1 MFTTQR
7 LSTRSAT
14 ASSSVHLLLRPL
26 STSSTSSS
34 STTNRP
40 RPIFVAATK
49 QHVGKT
55 TTSLALMSGL
65 QKRFDKVGFIKPVGQ
80 QHVTVHSQ
88 TLDKDIQ
95 VDKDICLLKEQ
106 FHLDHID
113 YRHMS
118 PVIIP
123 RGYTKKYIEGK
134 VSYDEQIREI
144 ETSFGEVSRAS
155 DVVLIEGT
163 GHCAVGS
170 VVNVNNAK
178 VASLLGASM
187 LLIANGGLGECCLV
201 ICIYILFFCSL
212 K

>member
-1 MFTTQR
+1 MIPNKSIQAT
-7 LSTRSAT
+7 LLRSSSPAIAT
-14 ASSSVHLLLRPL
+14 AFRFF
-26 STSSTSSS
+26 
-34 STTNRP
+34 STTKRP

-65 QKRFDKVGFIKPVGQ
+65 QKRYAKVGFIKPVGQ
-80 QHVTVHSQ
+80 QHVTVYSP
-88 TLDKDIQ
+88 TLGEDIR

-134 VSYDEQIREI
+134 INHEDQLQQID
-144 ETSFGEVSRAS
+144 TAFGEVDKAS
-155 DVVLIEGT
+155 DVVLAEGT

-170 VVNVNNAK
+170 IVNVNNAQI
-178 VASLLGASM
+178 ASRLGASM
-187 LLIANGGLGECCLV
+187 VLIANGGLGEL
-201 ICIYILFFCSL
+201 
-212 K
+212 

>member
-1 MFTTQR
+1 MLPFFSVGLFR
-7 LSTRSAT
+7 PRSSKACSSAVIRGLSTT
-14 ASSSVHLLLRPL
+14 
-26 STSSTSSS
+26 STS
-34 STTNRP
+34 TTIKKS

-65 QKRFDKVGFIKPVGQ
+65 QKRFPKVGFIKPVGQ
-80 QHVTVHSQ
+80 QHVPVYSQ
-88 TLDKDIQ
+88 TLGKEIQ

-113 YRHMS
+113 YQHMS

-134 VSYDEQIREI
+134 LSYDAQIKDIESSFAEI
-144 ETSFGEVSRAS
+144 AGSS

-170 VVNVNNAK
+170 IVNVNNAK
-178 VASLLGASM
+178 VASILGASM
-187 LLIANGGLGECCLV
+187 VLIANGGLGWYLCKPQYRL
-201 ICIYILFFCSL
+201 CSHPMI
-212 K
+212 